1 MKTRTPS
8 LVISLLFCLAFL
20 FSTAFTVVYQEN
32 NEPIVRVTQ
41 VDTSNF
47 PRITVYISVT
57 DAHGNPLGI
66 DPDRLVLRENGQTM
80 TPVQVAGSG
89 QYASLTTM
97 LVMDVSGSMD
107 ANGKLDA
114 AKAAA
119 LAFIDEM
126 RMNDQTGVMSYNT
139 KTTLVL
145 PFTHDKDQLRE
156 AIQGLTAGGDTSMFD
171 ATLQAEYTLEAQ
183 PGRKAILLLTDGLD
197 NHSHAT
203 ARDVLDAIGS
213 GGLSISVVGLGN
225 SGLSKTDLGSL
236 DEDTLRYLAENAGGT
251 YTFEPDLQD
260 LAALY
265 TQLGQALQ
273 SELAITYISP
283 SALHDGLRREIAVD
297 LASTTSDSRSVEAN
311 ASYNPGGLIPE
322 VANRQNWGLFA
333 GLLAPLL
340 LLAAAP
346 SLISLAVSRKRQ
358 RSGSGKPAP
367 NKKSRITL
375 K

>member
-1 MKTRTPS
+1 MKKRTLS
-8 LVISLLFCLAFL
+8 LVIGLLFCLALL
-20 FSTAFTVVYQEN
+20 FSSAFTIVRQEN
-32 NEPIVRVTQ
+32 SEPVIRVTQ
-41 VDTSNF
+41 VDTSHF

-57 DAHGNPLGI
+57 DAFGNPLGI
-66 DPDRLVLRENGQTM
+66 DPDRLVLSENSQAM
-80 TPVQVAGSG
+80 IPIQVAGSG
-89 QYASLTTM
+89 QYTSLTTM

-139 KTTLVL
+139 KSTLVL
-145 PFTHDKDQLRE
+145 PFTHDKAQLRD
-156 AIQGLTAGGDTSMFD
+156 AIHGLTAGGDTSMFD

-203 ARDVLDAIGS
+203 ARDVLNAIGS
-213 GGLSISVVGLGN
+213 GGLSISIVGLGN
-225 SGLSKTDLGSL
+225 SGLSKTDLGAL
-236 DEDTLRYLAENAGGT
+236 DEDTLRYLAKNAGGT
-251 YTFEPDLQD
+251 YTFEPDPQE

-283 SALHDGLRREIAVD
+283 SVLHDGLRREIAVS
-297 LASTTSDSRSVEAN
+297 LATTAGGSQALGAI

-333 GLLAPLL
+333 GLLAPLV

-358 RSGSGKPAP
+358 RSGSGKPGP
-367 NKKSRITL
+367 KKKSRITL